1 MTLAMASIM
10 IFKKNSLYNIGH
22 NKHKELL
29 PTKFQ
34 FKVKNLMLIRI
45 IDVVST
51 GEKFLLIHLQ
61 KLLCSK
67 QYSIEDL
74 DLSTD
79 Q

>member
-22 NKHKELL
+22 NKRKELL

-34 FKVKNLMLIRI
+34 FKVKNLTLTRI

-51 GEKFLLIHLQ
+51 GEKDLLIHLQ

-74 DLSTD
+74 YLSTD